1 MSINPRPFTIAVDQS
16 DLDDLKARLA
26 RTRLPE

>member
-1 MSINPRPFTIAVDQS
+1 MAPVPQPFTLHVLDA

-26 RTRLPE
+26 RTRLPD

>member
-26 RTRLPE
+26 